1 MAEIRRIGLDEV
13 ARHFEELE
21 DPRSTVNRQHPLV
34 SVVVIALM
42 AVLAGADGPTAI
54 AKWAALKE
62 EFLLEA
68 LDLPNGIPRKD
79 VFRRVLVLLKP
90 TAFQAR
96 FANWLQSLRATA
108 AEATGVEQ
116 PVLAIDG
123 KTARRSHDR
132 GKGLGALHSVSVWA
146 SEFGLSLGQVA
157 CAEKSNEITAIPEL
171 LKLVDITGALITID
185 AMGTQKAIAEKIID
199 GEADYVLALKGNHET
214 WHQAVI
220 DYIDEQSEN
229 DFATV
234 TARRHVTEE
243 TGHGRQET
251 RSYIQM
257 PVPQN
262 LPGLELWKGLKSIGM
277 VVSECLRDGKET
289 VEIRYYISS
298 LAVSVKRF
306 ATAIRSHWGIENSCH
321 WSLDVTY
328 REDESRIQNK
338 HMRENFAWLRRL
350 TLSLLKQHPGRESVA
365 MKRRSCGWSDDFMME
380 VLIAQ
385 RFSDAGPAYRHLR
398 RDDGPV
404 KRTSGF
410 LVATFWSRNRGQL
423 LMAD

>member
-1 MAEIRRIGLDEV
+1 MAEIHRIGLDEV
-13 ARHFEELE
+13 ARHFKALE

-42 AVLAGADGPTAI
+42 AVLAGASGPTAI
-54 AKWAALKE
+54 AQWAAVKE
-62 EFLLEA
+62 EFLLET
-68 LDLPNGIPRKD
+68 LDLPNGIPCKD

-90 TAFQAR
+90 TAFQAC

-108 AEATGVEQ
+108 AVATGVEQ
-116 PVLAIDG
+116 PVLAVDG

-132 GKGLGALHSVSVWA
+132 SKGLGALHSVSVWA

-171 LKLVDITGALITID
+171 LRLVDIKGAIITID
-185 AMGTQKAIAEKIID
+185 AMGTQKAIAEQIIES
-199 GEADYVLALKGNHET
+199 EADYVLALKGNQGT
-214 WHQAVI
+214 LHQAVI
-220 DYIDEQSEN
+220 NYIDEQSEN
-229 DFATV
+229 DFAAV

-257 PVPQN
+257 PVPQS
-262 LPGLELWKGLKSIGM
+262 LPGLDLWKGLKSMGM
-277 VVSECLRDGKET
+277 VVSECLRNGKKT

-298 LAVSVKRF
+298 LAVNVKRF
-306 ATAIRSHWGIENSCH
+306 AHAVRSHWGIENSCH

-365 MKRRSCGWSDDFMME
+365 MKRRSCGWSDDFMLE
-380 VLIAQ
+380 VLTGAAI
-385 RFSDAGPAYRHLR
+385 
-398 RDDGPV
+398 
-404 KRTSGF
+404 
-410 LVATFWSRNRGQL
+410 
-423 LMAD
+423 